1 MPLARQLA
9 IIISILFALVFMGT
23 LLISLSNTRTYLQ
36 AQLQSHAQD
45 TATSLGLS
53 LVPILAKKDIVHMET
68 MVNSI
73 FDPGY
78 YREIRIRRP
87 DGSDMVKR
95 ELKVRIENVPAWF
108 VAYVP
113 LSTPHA
119 ISEVMTGWKLAATV
133 EVTSHPGY
141 AYDEL
146 WKTSVQT
153 FWWFVWVLLAA
164 IALLFFVL
172 RIVLAPL
179 RSVEELAVAISER
192 EFPVLDKLPWTRE
205 LRRVVIAINKMSKKV
220 EQMLSDQTQLT
231 EKMREQANRDP
242 LTGLSNRRH
251 FDARLHTL
259 VESSE
264 YFMAGALILYEL
276 DEFKSFNDKHGY
288 ASGDQLL
295 KEAAEVLRSI
305 VGDPDKHVIARL
317 GGATFGLLICGIDEE
332 DSRILA
338 GRIARD
344 MGQLYTRG
352 IADSTNVGHL
362 GMACYDGERLAS
374 VLLSEADM
382 ALRAAQTQGA
392 NAWHISSSGSAANVY
407 GAGQW
412 LKIIRSVID
421 RKQVIL
427 HYQPTLDCG
436 GKGLVH
442 HEVLARIP
450 GEDGDTVS
458 AGIFVPMAE
467 RHGLTQML
475 DRLII
480 ETVLDDIRGGD
491 DQGILA
497 INLSPGSVHDKGFCD
512 WLEGTLQMAPEA
524 CKRLV
529 FEAPEYGVMTDFAAV
544 KAFVERMRGLGCGVG
559 LDHFGAG
566 FTSFG
571 YLKNLK
577 LDYIKVDGS
586 FFRKLEESPEN
597 QFFIRSLADIARGL
611 EIKVIAESI
620 ETQEEWEILTELHV
634 DAGQGYYLGRPGK
647 DRVTS

>member
-9 IIISILFALVFMGT
+9 IIISVLFTLVFMGT
-23 LLISLSNTRTYLQ
+23 LLISLSNARTYLQ

-53 LVPILAKKDIVHMET
+53 LVPVLAKKDIVLAET
-68 MVNSI
+68 MVNAI

-78 YREIRIRRP
+78 YREIRVRRA

-95 ELKVRIENVPAWF
+95 ELEVRIENVPAWF
-108 VAYVP
+108 VTYVS
-113 LSTPHA
+113 LDTPRA
-119 ISEVMTGWKLAATV
+119 DSEVMTGWRLAGTV

-141 AYDEL
+141 AYEEL
-146 WKTSVQT
+146 WKTTVQT

-179 RSVEELAVAISER
+179 RSVEELAIAISER
-192 EFPVLDKLPWTRE
+192 EFPVLDNLPWTRE

-220 EQMLSDQTQLT
+220 AQMLSDQTQLT
-231 EKMREQANRDP
+231 EKMRERANRDP

-276 DEFKSFNDKHGY
+276 NEFKSFNDKHGY

-295 KEAAEVLRSI
+295 KEAAEILQNI
-305 VGDPDKHVIARL
+305 VGNSDRHVIARL
-317 GGATFGLLICGIDEE
+317 GGATFGLLICDSDEE
-332 DSRILA
+332 GFRVLA
-338 GRIARD
+338 ERIAKD
-344 MGQLYTRG
+344 MGQLYVRG

-362 GMACYDGERLAS
+362 GVACYDGERLAS

-382 ALRAAQTQGA
+382 ALRAAQNQGA
-392 NAWHISSSGSAANVY
+392 NAWHINISGTTANVY

-421 RKQVIL
+421 RRQVIL
-427 HYQPTLDCG
+427 HYQPTLDCVA
-436 GKGLVH
+436 KSLVH

-450 GEDGDTVS
+450 GEKGETVS
-458 AGIFVPMAE
+458 AGVFVPMAE
-467 RHGLTQML
+467 RHGLTPML

-480 ETVLDDIRGGD
+480 ETLLEHIRTSDDLGTF
-491 DQGILA
+491 A
-497 INLSPGSVHDKGFCD
+497 INLSPSSVHDKGFCD
-512 WLEGTLQMAPEA
+512 WLETVLKVAPEV
-524 CKRLV
+524 CESLV
-529 FEAPEYGVMTDFAAV
+529 FEAPEYGVMTDFGAV

-566 FTSFG
+566 FASFG
-571 YLKNLK
+571 YLKSLK
-577 LDYIKVDGS
+577 LDYIKIDGS
-586 FFRKLEESPEN
+586 FFRNLHESPEN

-611 EIKVIAESI
+611 DIKVFAEAI
-620 ETQEEWEILTELHV
+620 ETQEEWEILAELHV
-634 DAGQGYYLGRPGK
+634 DAGQGYYLGRPGEL
-647 DRVTS
+647 RIG